1 MSVCESPSLAG
12 LVKLGTPQG
21 AFRLKLWAL
30 AFQIVARGAHG
41 APCDIRETARHL
53 FSVLT
58 VPVMGRLSARFAALV
73 AEAEH
78 DFMRALVARLILAAP
93 VVSPKSRMKRARQ

>member
-1 MSVCESPSLAG
+1 MCVCESPSLAG

-41 APCDIRETARHL
+41 APNNLEESARRL

-58 VPVMGRLSARFAALV
+58 VPVMERSALCFAVLV
-73 AEAEH
+73 AEAEL
-78 DFMRALVARLILAAP
+78 DFTREI
-93 VVSPKSRMKRARQ
+93 VVSSLSDRATKRKTRLKKPRR